1 MVRFIS
7 KPIITSQTIGER
19 FVKTRQGSGWT
30 LGHIARQI
38 GIKENYLAAIEAG
51 QYNDLPG
58 DIYVLEFVKAY
69 ARFLRLDEREVV
81 REYLTERAGNSAVA
95 EKQKPKF
102 KINFDLDWLRR
113 HNLVLGKT
121 VLGLAMIVFVVYGL
135 GIARGAFLPPQL
147 EVFSPAVYY
156 EAAGSLVVLS
166 GQTEPGSSIFVNNEA
181 IFTDEHGSF
190 NETINVPAGMN
201 LFKITAKNKKGQE
214 RIVYRTVKTK
224 QTLARL
230 IYPARPVELAGQV
243 AGASAKQG
251 EITTKERKN

>member
-30 LGHIARQI
+30 LSHIARQI
-38 GIKENYLAAIEAG
+38 GVKENYLAAIEAG
-51 QYNDLPG
+51 QYNELPG

-69 ARFLRLDEREVV
+69 ARFLRLEEREVV
-81 REYLTERAGNSAVA
+81 REYLTERAVQCAVA
-95 EKQKPKF
+95 AKQKPKF
-102 KINFDLDWLRR
+102 KINFNLDWLRK
-113 HNLVLGKT
+113 HNLVLGKS
-121 VLGLAMIVFVVYGL
+121 VLGLAAMLLAVYGISL
-135 GIARGAFLPPQL
+135 SRAAFLPPSL

-156 EAAGSLVVLS
+156 EATGSLVVLS

-181 IFTDEHGSF
+181 IFTDERGSF

-214 RIVYRTVKTK
+214 MTVYRTVKTK
-224 QTLARL
+224 STLARL
-230 IYPARPVELAGQV
+230 MYPARPVEIAGQV
-243 AGASAKQG
+243 AGASTKQG
-251 EITTKERKN
+251 DKLKQ

>member
-19 FVKTRQGSGWT
+19 FIKTRQGSGWT

-51 QYNDLPG
+51 QYNELPG

-69 ARFLRLDEREVV
+69 ARFLRLEEREVV
-81 REYLTERAGNSAVA
+81 REYLTERAVQCAVA
-95 EKQKPKF
+95 EKKQPKF
-102 KINFDLDWLRR
+102 KINFDWSALRR
-113 HNLVLGKT
+113 HNLALGKT
-121 VLGLAMIVFVVYGL
+121 FLGLAVIVLTGFGAAF
-135 GIARGAFLPPQL
+135 ARTAFLPPRL
-147 EVFSPAVYY
+147 EVFSPSVYY
-156 EAAGSLVVLS
+156 EATGSLVVLS

-181 IFTDEHGSF
+181 VFTDERGSF

-214 RIVYRTVKTK
+214 KIVYRTVKTK
-224 QTLARL
+224 PTLARL
-230 IYPARPVELAGQV
+230 IYPNRPVEITGQV
-243 AGASAKQG
+243 AGANIKQG
-251 EITTKERKN
+251 DKLKQ